1 MLISNFQNGR
11 KNGKDDFNIM
21 SPNSEKVY
29 IFHTSNAEKKALE
42 NMLGIKVMNLAHL
55 LAYAPIPTELYSWPI
70 IESVYH
76 NDQPRV

>member
-29 IFHTSNAEKKALE
+29 IFQLQMQKKIMIILLSIRKYAWYKNDEFSSSLSLCSHTYRIIF
-42 NMLGIKVMNLAHL
+42 MAH
-55 LAYAPIPTELYSWPI
+55 
-70 IESVYH
+70 
-76 NDQPRV
+76 N